1 MTNLSYK
8 NAGVDLEQY
17 QESMR
22 RLPKLLQRT
31 KTPRVLPWADGFAG
45 LFQLNDPREANKN
58 YRDPVMVSGT
68 DGVGTKLKLATMTNR
83 HDTVGIDLVAMCVND
98 VICAGAQPLFFLDY
112 VAMGKDDSDLL
123 EQIVKGI
130 SDGCVQAHC
139 ALIGGETAIMPD
151 LYQAADYDLAG
162 FCVGV
167 VERDHI
173 IDGSKIQAGDA
184 VIGLASS
191 GFHSNGFSLIRK
203 TVFEHAGLSVDDL
216 VVETKQSVGD
226 TLLKPTQI
234 YADVMQ
240 RIAAAFDLLAS
251 VHGIAHITGGGL
263 IENVERILPNNV
275 DAVLERTSWALPAEF
290 TWLQQLGS
298 IEDHEMYHVFN
309 MGIGLALIADQA
321 SVARLMSVIADAG
334 IPHWQIGTT
343 TAGAG
348 NVQGIPANHA
358 K

>member
-31 KTPRVLPWADGFAG
+31 QTPRVLPWADGFAG
-45 LFQLNDPREANKN
+45 LFQLNDPRETHKR
-58 YRDPVMVSGT
+58 YRDPVIVSGT

-83 HDTVGIDLVAMCVND
+83 HGTVGIDLVAMCVND

-167 VERDHI
+167 VERDNI
-173 IDGSKIQAGDA
+173 VDGSKIQAGDV

-216 VVETKQSVGD
+216 VPETQLSVGD

-234 YADVMQ
+234 YADVLR
-240 RIAAAFDLLAS
+240 RISQTDDLLAN
-251 VHGIAHITGGGL
+251 VHGISHITGGGL
-263 IENVERILPNNV
+263 IDNIERILPNNV
-275 DAVLERTSWALPAEF
+275 DVVLDRTSWTLPAEF

-309 MGIGLALIADQA
+309 MGIGLALIADPA
-321 SVARLMSVIADAG
+321 SAVQLMNVIADAG
-334 IPHWQIGTT
+334 IPHWRIGTI
-343 TAGAG
+343 TAGNG
-348 NVQGIPANHA
+348 NVQGIPVNRA

>member
-31 KTPRVLPWADGFAG
+31 QTPRVLPWANGFAG
-45 LFQLNDPREANKN
+45 LFQLNDPQGARQN

-167 VERDHI
+167 VERDRI
-173 IDGSKIQAGDA
+173 IDGSKIQSGDV

-216 VVETKQSVGD
+216 VPETQRSVGD

-234 YADVMQ
+234 YADVVG
-240 RIAAAFDLLAS
+240 RIAQADDLLGS

-263 IENVERILPNNV
+263 IENVERILPDNV
-275 DAVLERTSWALPAEF
+275 DAVLELEAWPLPAEF

-298 IEDHEMYHVFN
+298 IEAHEMFHVFN
-309 MGIGLALIADQA
+309 MGIGLVL
-321 SVARLMSVIADAG
+321 VAHPTSAAQLMSVIAEAG
-334 IPHWQIGTT
+334 IPHWQIGSV

-348 NVQGIPANHA
+348 SVQGIPA
-358 K
+358 KDTK